1 MSIIH
6 CQLSYDLGS
15 LFRFLYEYR
24 LFFLFVSLELTCFW
38 LVVNK
43 NLKQNTA
50 FLNSSNETT
59 AKLMAVSDAVT
70 GYFGLVQEN
79 EKLAKENAKLNSKL
93 VKSEQTIQKMA
104 MDSIHIPVMENQ
116 YSFIVA
122 KVINNSVSRPNNYI
136 TLNKGLL
143 DGIKAGMGII
153 SPQGVVGRVM
163 VCSPH
168 FSTATSLLHSK
179 MLISA
184 EISRINASG
193 SLKWDGTD
201 PDQANL
207 EFVARH
213 LKPQKGDTIRTSEYS
228 NILPEGI
235 HVGTIRSVKLKD
247 DATFYNIVVDL
258 ATDFSTLNYV
268 YVIDN
273 KLKAEKD
280 TLQFQTT
287 GQVE

>member
-1 MSIIH
+1 
-6 CQLSYDLGS
+6 LGS
-15 LFRFLYEYR
+15 LFKFLYEYR
-24 LFFLFVSLELTCFW
+24 LFFLFVLLELICFW

-50 FLNSSNETT
+50 FLNSSNEFT
-59 AKLMAVSDAVT
+59 AKLMSVSDAVT

-79 EKLAKENAKLNSKL
+79 EKLAKENAKLNSLL

-104 MDSIHIPVMENQ
+104 MDSLHIPVMENQ

-122 KVINNSVSRPNNYI
+122 KVINNSVARPNNYI
-136 TLNKGLL
+136 TLNKGLS
-143 DGIKAGMGII
+143 DGIKPGMGII

-163 VCSPH
+163 VCSQH

-193 SLKWDGTD
+193 SLKWQGTN

-207 EFVARH
+207 EYVARH
-213 LKPQKGDTIRTSEYS
+213 LKPKKGDTIRTSEYS

-235 HVGTIRSVKLKD
+235 HVGIIRSISLKT

>member
-1 MSIIH
+1 
-6 CQLSYDLGS
+6 L
-15 LFRFLYEYR
+15 
-24 LFFLFVSLELTCFW
+24 LELASFW
-38 LVVNK
+38 LIIN
-43 NLKQNTA
+43 NNIKQGNS
-50 FLNSSNETT
+50 FLNSSNEVS
-59 AKLMAVSDAVT
+59 AKLMEVSDAVT

-79 EKLAKENAKLNSKL
+79 EKLAKENAKLNSML
-93 VKSEQTIQKMA
+93 VRSEQIIQKMA
-104 MDSIHIPVMENQ
+104 MDSIHIPAMENQ
-116 YSFIVA
+116 YTFIVA
-122 KVINNSVSRPNNYI
+122 KVINNSVARPNNYI
-136 TLNKGLL
+136 TLNKGSL
-143 DGIKAGMGII
+143 DGIKPGMGII

-193 SLKWDGTD
+193 SLKWGGFD
-201 PDQANL
+201 PDRANL

-213 LKPQKGDTIRTSEYS
+213 LKPKKGDTIRTSEYS

-235 HVGTIRSVKLKD
+235 HVGVINSVKLKD
-247 DATFYNIVVDL
+247 DATFYSIVVDL
-258 ATDFSTLNYV
+258 ATDFSTLNFV

-273 KLKAEKD
+273 KLKREKD